1 MAYLVLLFSCSV
13 VLDSLW
19 PHGLRTPGFPVLHYL
34 PQFAQTHV
42 HWVGDAIQPSH
53 PVFPF
58 SSCPQSFPASGS
70 FPMSWLFASGSQSI
84 GSSASVSVL
93 PMNTQDCFP
102 LGLTGLI
109 FLLSKGLSSVLQH
122 HSSKASIPQRPTFF
136 MVQLSHPYMT
146 VGETIPLTRRTFV
159 SKVTSLLLSAFVI
172 GFLPRSKHLWISWL
186 QSSSA
191 VILEPKKIKSVT
203 VFLYFMVY

>member
-1 MAYLVLLFSCSV
+1 MDCS
-13 VLDSLW
+13 
-19 PHGLRTPGFPVLHYL
+19 TPGFPVLHYL
-34 PQFAQTHV
+34 PEFAQTHV

-122 HSSKASIPQRPTFF
+122 HSSKASIPQCPTFF

-146 VGETIPLTRRTFV
+146 VGETIPLTRWTFV
-159 SKVTSLLLSAFVI
+159 SKVTSLLLSTFVIAFV
-172 GFLPRSKHLWISWL
+172 PRSKHLWISWL